1 MVKKRTTLVGGI
13 DKGGGSACEGAED
26 IWEIST
32 PSAQFCGK
40 TKTDLNYKAYLKMNG
55 MLVYEIFPI
64 IISLFSIVVTNDIY
78 IVNLDNKQDL

>member
-1 MVKKRTTLVGGI
+1 MGGI
-13 DKGGGSACEGAED
+13 DNGGGSACEGAGD

-40 TKTDLNYKAYLKMNG
+40 PKTDLNDKAYLKMNG
-55 MLVYEIFPI
+55 MLAYEIFPI